1 MCDTGNGL
9 ENALTEQKAV
19 VAHSR
24 GSGSGKCGKLTDF
37 NQLTTLTH
45 ARGGQV
51 PAGVI
56 K

>member
-9 ENALTEQKAV
+9 KNALTEQKAV

-24 GSGSGKCGKLTDF
+24 GPGSGKCGKLTDF
-37 NQLTTLTH
+37 NQLTTLTN
-45 ARGGQV
+45 AGGGQV
-51 PAGVI
+51 PARVI